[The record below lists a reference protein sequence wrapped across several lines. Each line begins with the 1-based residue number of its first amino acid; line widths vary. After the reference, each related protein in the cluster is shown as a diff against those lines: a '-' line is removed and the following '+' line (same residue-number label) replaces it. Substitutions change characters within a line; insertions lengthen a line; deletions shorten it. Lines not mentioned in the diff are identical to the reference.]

1 MWLKQQKPEF
11 LAAILRQHPCPM
23 IVADENGHIVY
34 ANREFSEWS
43 EYSLPELERMNM
55 SAIHMPT
62 DVLQDTFEDTIKKL
76 SELDSTSTFRTL
88 MRPKNNRPCYGTMY
102 VRLYGSD
109 GKAIYWCV
117 WEPQKDQTA
126 EAFTLAIERTREY
139 TAAMEQLRT
148 EIQNVTQ
155 QSQVEAYVVQTL
167 RLGSKYPKVVYLIV
181 ALLLSSLG
189 INNILEIFQRAASIM
204 HSAKQ
209 VQAEPAEVPVVAPPS
224 ALINDPQQ
232 YPQYAGQ
239 NIFQRPQYT
248 VTTPSGNTLK
258 WNESNAGLHRT
269 GTGIVESRGRPGH
282 GSGRL

>member
-23 IVADENGHIVY
+23 IFTDDKGHIVY

-109 GKAIYWCV
+109 STAIYWCV

-126 EAFTLAIERTREY
+126 EAFALAIERTREY

-155 QSQVEAYVVQTL
+155 QNQIEAYVVQTL

-189 INNILEIFQRAASIM
+189 INNILEIFQRAAQIM
-204 HSAKQ
+204 NYG
-209 VQAEPAEVPVVAPPS
+209 QAEPKASESPVPS
-224 ALINDPQQ
+224 ALYSDPLQH
-232 YPQYAGQ
+232 PQYAGQ
-239 NIFQRPQYT
+239 GILDRPKYSF
-248 VTTPSGNTLK
+248 TTKSGNQLNWDGTHARLQ
-258 WNESNAGLHRT
+258 RT
-269 GTGIVESRGRPGH
+269 DTGFGESRGRSGH